1 MKHPKYILDI
11 SITFKTIIAS
21 IYFCSKIILL
31 VKPIFFFGLFLFI
44 FSASLC
50 AQNSDTAIHPKDS
63 LKTLPIAD
71 SAGLVKK
78 NDSVKVVV
86 ADISKGLLKNKLLNR
101 EAEPV
106 SLSAHPRKAT
116 SKDTFFYLIAGMVLL
131 LACLKYFYSR
141 YFTNLFRVFFNT
153 SLRQSQITD
162 QLLQAK
168 LPSFLF
174 NIFFVISGGIY
185 VYVLLSHYHLTD
197 GGYEWVFIFSSIA
210 LMGLIYLIKYCTLK
224 FTGWITGLNE
234 AVDIYVFVI
243 FLINK
248 IIGVFLVPF
257 IIILSFSELQIVK
270 IAALISL
277 LIIGVFL
284 LLRFFR
290 SYGLL
295 QNQLKI
301 SKFHFLLYIAGLE
314 ILPLLLIYKGL
325 MLYLTKNP

>member
-1 MKHPKYILDI
+1 M
-11 SITFKTIIAS
+11 
-21 IYFCSKIILL
+21 
-31 VKPIFFFGLFLFI
+31 KPIFFFGLFLFF

-50 AQNSDTAIHPKDS
+50 AQNADTAIYPKDS

-78 NDSVKVVV
+78 TDTVKALV
-86 ADISKGLLKNKLLNR
+86 ADTNAVLLKNKLLNS

-106 SLSAHPRKAT
+106 SLAVQLKRAT
-116 SKDTFFYLIAGMVLL
+116 SRDTFFYLIAGMVLL

-185 VYVLLSHYHLTD
+185 AYVLLSHYHLTN
-197 GGYEWVFIFSSIA
+197 GGNEWMFIFSSIA
-210 LMGLIYLIKYCTLK
+210 LMGLIYFIKYCTLK
-224 FTGWITGLNE
+224 FTGWVTGLNE

-248 IIGVFLVPF
+248 IIGIFLVPF
-257 IIILSFSELQIVK
+257 IIILSFSEMQIVT
-270 IAALISL
+270 IAALVSL
-277 LIIGVFL
+277 MIVGVFL

-290 SYGLL
+290 SYGLV
-295 QNQLKI
+295 QNHLKI
-301 SKFHFLLYIAGLE
+301 SKFHFFLYIAGLE

-325 MLYLTKNP
+325 MVYLTKNP

>member
-1 MKHPKYILDI
+1 M
-11 SITFKTIIAS
+11 
-21 IYFCSKIILL
+21 
-31 VKPIFFFGLFLFI
+31 KPIFFFGLFIFI

-50 AQNSDTAIHPKDS
+50 AQNADTAIYPKDS
-63 LKTLPIAD
+63 LKVLPIAD
-71 SAGLVKK
+71 STGSVKK
-78 NDSVKVVV
+78 TDSAKAVI
-86 ADISKGLLKNKLLNR
+86 ADKKIFVLKNKLLNID
-101 EAEPV
+101 AEPV
-106 SLSAHPRKAT
+106 SLGVELRKFK
-116 SKDTFFYLIAGMVLL
+116 SIDTFFYLIAGMVLL
-131 LACLKYFYSR
+131 LASLKYFYSR

-174 NIFFVISGGIY
+174 NIFFVISAGIY
-185 VYVLLSHYHLTD
+185 AYVLLSHYHLTD
-197 GGYEWVFIFSSIA
+197 GGNEWVFVFSSIA
-210 LMGLIYLIKYCTLK
+210 LMGLIYFIKYCTLQ

-248 IIGVFLVPF
+248 IIGIFLVPF

-270 IAALISL
+270 IAALVSL
-277 LIIGVFL
+277 MIIGIFL

-290 SYGLL
+290 SYGLV
-295 QNQLKI
+295 QAQLKI
-301 SKFHFLLYIAGLE
+301 SKFHFFLYIAGLE

-325 MLYLTKNP
+325 MVYLTKNP

>member
-1 MKHPKYILDI
+1 
-11 SITFKTIIAS
+11 
-21 IYFCSKIILL
+21 
-31 VKPIFFFGLFLFI
+31 
-44 FSASLC
+44 
-50 AQNSDTAIHPKDS
+50 
-63 LKTLPIAD
+63 
-71 SAGLVKK
+71 
-78 NDSVKVVV
+78 
-86 ADISKGLLKNKLLNR
+86 LLNS

-106 SLSAHPRKAT
+106 SLAVQLRNPKSR
-116 SKDTFFYLIAGMVLL
+116 DTFFYLIAGLVLL

-153 SLRQSQITD
+153 SLRQNQITD

-174 NIFFVISGGIY
+174 NIFFVISAGIY
-185 VYVLLSHYHLTD
+185 AYVLLSHYHLTN
-197 GGYEWVFIFSSIA
+197 GGNDWVFLFASI
-210 LMGLIYLIKYCTLK
+210 LVMGFIYFIKFCTLK
-224 FTGWITGLNE
+224 FTGWISGLGE

-248 IIGVFLVPF
+248 IIGIFLVPF

-270 IAALISL
+270 IAALVSL
-277 LIIGVFL
+277 MIIGLFF

-290 SYGLL
+290 SYALV

-301 SKFHFLLYIAGLE
+301 SKFHFFLYIAGLE

-325 MLYLTKNP
+325 MVYLTKNP

>member
-1 MKHPKYILDI
+1 
-11 SITFKTIIAS
+11 
-21 IYFCSKIILL
+21 

-50 AQNSDTAIHPKDS
+50 AQNADTVILPKDS
-63 LKTLPIAD
+63 LKVFPGAD
-71 SAGLVKK
+71 SSYT
-78 NDSVKVVV
+78 DSVGTMKTVDSLKMAAGKK
-86 ADISKGLLKNKLLNR
+86 ADFVLKNKLLNSD
-101 EAEPV
+101 AEPV
-106 SLSAHPRKAT
+106 SLAVQLKKAR
-116 SKDTFFYLIAGMVLL
+116 SRDSFFYLIAGMVLL

-141 YFTNLFRVFFNT
+141 YFSNLFRVFFNT
-153 SLRQSQITD
+153 SLRQNQITD

-185 VYVLLSHYHLTD
+185 VYVLLSHYRLTSA
-197 GGYEWVFIFSSIA
+197 GNEWVFIFASVA
-210 LMGLIYLIKYCTLK
+210 LTGLIYFIKFCTLK
-224 FTGWITGLNE
+224 FTGWITGLGE
-234 AVDIYVFVI
+234 AVDVYVFVT

-248 IIGVFLVPF
+248 IIGIFLVPF

-270 IAALISL
+270 IAALVSL
-277 LIIGVFL
+277 LSIGIFL

-290 SYGLL
+290 SYGLI

-301 SKFHFLLYIAGLE
+301 SKFHFFLYIVGLE

-325 MLYLTKNP
+325 MVYLTKNL